1 MSSKSGMILLSTNK
15 LKIINKIL
23 GENYYE
29 KNSC

>member
-1 MSSKSGMILLSTNK
+1 MSSKSGMILLSTKK

-23 GENYYE
+23 GENCYE